1 MPKTRLPVILVYVS
15 ILTTGEAVS
24 REQGRL
30 DRKMQ
35 GTNERRRRLDY
46 WRTTSYE
53 LLGAWMNI
61 FPFSLLLIKSIS
73 PSWVL
78 SRCRLGLL
86 WIGLDFSSIL
96 TLRSFKDI
104 EQRRACMCD
113 VYTRLDLK
121 YAGE

>member
-1 MPKTRLPVILVYVS
+1 MPKTRLPVIFVYVS

-35 GTNERRRRLDY
+35 GTNKRRRRLDY

-61 FPFSLLLIKSIS
+61 FPFSFTKLIDFALVGIHDAD
-73 PSWVL
+73 WAF
-78 SRCRLGLL
+78 CGLNS
-86 WIGLDFSSIL
+86 FSIL
-96 TLRSFKDI
+96 TP
-104 EQRRACMCD
+104 RRHRVKKS
-113 VYTRLDLK
+113 VYV
-121 YAGE
+121 

>member
-1 MPKTRLPVILVYVS
+1 MPKTRLSVFLVHVS

-73 PSWVL
+73 SSWVL
-78 SRCRLGLL
+78 SR
-86 WIGLDFSSIL
+86 
-96 TLRSFKDI
+96 
-104 EQRRACMCD
+104 
-113 VYTRLDLK
+113 
-121 YAGE
+121 